1 MCVIVY
7 KPKGVAMPPLETL
20 RACWERN
27 PDGAGL
33 MFPAGG
39 RVRWKKGCME
49 WEAFER
55 ALRPVAEL
63 RDSRELPVALHF
75 RIATHGGV
83 KPGCCHPFPVCKD
96 YGRMR
101 EAEGSCEVGFMHNGT
116 LAGLETRA
124 GVSDSMAFAS
134 GVLSP
139 LRAMCGDLV
148 SDGRAARLL
157 AASTQGSRFLLMDG
171 AGGVA
176 VFGRWFAEDGVLY
189 SNLNHLAVQREAPRW
204 GEGSQGRLFD
214 AFMGF
219 DPEPADLAQL
229 GLFPACAGCPLLAE
243 CAEYLPYCADEAQ
256 AAEEAEA
263 MAP

>member
-20 RACWERN
+20 RACWEHN

-101 EAEGSCEVGFMHNGT
+101 EAEGSCGVGFMHNGT

-124 GVSDSMAFAS
+124 GVSDSMAFAA

-189 SNLNHLAVQREAPRW
+189 SNLNHLAAQRQAPRW

-243 CAEYLPYCADEAQ
+243 CAEYLPYCADGAQ

>member
-1 MCVIVY
+1 
-7 KPKGVAMPPLETL
+7 
-20 RACWERN
+20 
-27 PDGAGL
+27 
-33 MFPAGG
+33 
-39 RVRWKKGCME
+39 
-49 WEAFER
+49 
-55 ALRPVAEL
+55 
-63 RDSRELPVALHF
+63 
-75 RIATHGGV
+75 
-83 KPGCCHPFPVCKD
+83 
-96 YGRMR
+96 
-101 EAEGSCEVGFMHNGT
+101 
-116 LAGLETRA
+116 
-124 GVSDSMAFAS
+124 MAFAA

-204 GEGSQGRLFD
+204 GEGSQGAALRRLH
-214 AFMGF
+214 GLR
-219 DPEPADLAQL
+219 PPNPPTLAQL